1 MSEAKRP
8 FRSLPRDER
17 RSSIVRAAKRVILE
31 NGLAAASMDDVAA
44 RAGTT
49 KPTVYAHF
57 ASKDELFA
65 AVAEMVRG
73 LLSDELKSPADYADE
88 PVEAVARFCARFL
101 ELVSWGDAVAFQRVA
116 LAAAAAGSPA
126 AAVAVHEALHA
137 GARRTLAA
145 YLRAVKLTRAPER
158 QAELLLSATTGGP
171 LVRHLFGI
179 DEPHPD
185 LPDAA
190 NVGARV
196 DLRRIRA
203 TVKLIASEWK
213 R

>member
-1 MSEAKRP
+1 M
-8 FRSLPRDER
+8 
-17 RSSIVRAAKRVILE
+17 ILE
-31 NGLAAASMDDVAA
+31 NGLAAAGMDEVAA

-73 LLSDELKSPADYADE
+73 LLADELRSPADYADE
-88 PVEAVARFCARFL
+88 PTEAVALFCARFL

-126 AAVAVHEALHA
+126 AAAAVYDALFA
-137 GARRTLAA
+137 GACRSLAD
-145 YLRAVKLTRAPER
+145 YLRGRKLTRAAPR
-158 QAELLLSATTGGP
+158 QAELLLSATAGGP
-171 LVRHLFGI
+171 MIRHLFGTV
-179 DEPHPD
+179 ESPPD

-190 NVGARV
+190 AVGRRV
-196 DLRRIRA
+196 DMRRVRETVGLLASQWRA
-203 TVKLIASEWK
+203 
-213 R
+213 